1 MLFVRQLLKLKLLV
15 RGCSGVVDQIH
26 SEHPTCFHLPDAWI
40 KATVK
45 GWMLHHQ
52 LTLSA
57 GFDYRT
63 VGKGLQGI
71 RKGLQGIRKGCDNPE
86 AKLNFSLKLAGKRKG
101 TSFISNSKFIL
112 IPSKMASKNFPKL
125 IWKAENKAENLLHY
139 RRQKKSP
146 KFIYFPF
153 CFILCRHEKL

>member
-15 RGCSGVVDQIH
+15 RGCSGVADQIY
-26 SEHPTCFHLPDAWI
+26 SKLPIYFHLPDTWI
-40 KATVK
+40 EATVK

-57 GFDYRT
+57 GCDHRM

-86 AKLNFSLKLAGKRKG
+86 AKFNFSLELVASKG
-101 TSFISNSKFIL
+101 TSIVSNSKFIL

-139 RRQKKSP
+139 RRHKKSL

-153 CFILCRHEKL
+153 CFILGRHEKL